1 MTYFEEKVKRYYN
14 LFKQNKPIL
23 KAYAVVEKDN
33 KFMVLT
39 TNKGNWKYCLSGGS
53 VDDGETTE
61 TAIKRELNEELNVN
75 VEIVKSLGFINYTSH
90 WNYKGKE
97 FDINNVAEIFYTK
110 FISFGNNTNF
120 GLDGEFNT
128 NTTSIALI
136 SKEEMFENVAEFKEF
151 GIKLD

>member
-1 MTYFEEKVKRYYN
+1 MTYFEEKVKRYYK
-14 LFKQNKPIL
+14 LYRKNKPIL
-23 KAYAVVEKDN
+23 KTYAVVEKDD

-39 TNKGNWKYCLSGGS
+39 TTKGNWKYCLSGGS

-75 VEIVKSLGFINYTSH
+75 VEIVKSLGFINYTSR

-110 FISFGNNTNF
+110 FVSFGNNTNF

-128 NTTSIALI
+128 NTTSNALI
-136 SKEEMFENVAEFKEF
+136 SKEEMLENVAEFKKY